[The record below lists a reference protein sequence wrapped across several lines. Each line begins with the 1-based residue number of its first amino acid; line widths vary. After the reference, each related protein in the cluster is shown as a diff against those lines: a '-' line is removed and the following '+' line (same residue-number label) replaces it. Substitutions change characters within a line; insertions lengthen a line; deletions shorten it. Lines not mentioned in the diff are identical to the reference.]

1 MRGGWTKFFVSVALV
16 GLFGLTQAWGQS
28 SRGALRGEVVDSE
41 GAALPGV
48 QVTVTSPA
56 LIQPRSVVSGPNGEF
71 NVPALPV
78 GMYAVEATLASFAP
92 AKQEN
97 IRVLLGGT
105 AQVKL
110 TMRLESMAV
119 TTEVIG
125 EAVPVIDPSDT
136 STGGRVTYEELLKV
150 PTARDPWAVLALV
163 PGIQSDRV
171 NVGGSESGQQSNY
184 VGKGERGANSVWSI
198 DGVTITDA
206 GAIGS
211 SPTYYD
217 FGAIEEVQ
225 VNTGGNDV
233 SQLSG
238 GIGINIV
245 TKRGSN
251 AFHGSGRV
259 FFTNDTLQGENLS
272 DELQAAFPTYR
283 SNTTDQILEFGGDV
297 GGPIVK
303 DRFWFWGSANRNKIE
318 QVLNTGIS
326 DATELLNYA
335 GKLSGQLT
343 DTNEVNG
350 FYHFGDK
357 TKEGRTTL
365 PLRDQDSSWNQGGG
379 TPVYKLED
387 QQIFGSDALLAGK
400 FAYVGGGFHL
410 FPQGGS
416 EEGGPAIQGLQDL
429 DTGYFTRNFYHYET
443 DRPQTMF
450 HLDGSYFKSFGS
462 SDHDFKFG
470 FSYRHTPVESRS
482 FWDEGGYVVNNWL
495 VGVNPDGLSNTV
507 FEIAANY
514 FVKYVGNTISLYA
527 SDTISAG
534 NLTIDLGV
542 RFDRQTTKNDESGR
556 DANVIAP
563 DLMPELIVPADE
575 ENIAEYN
582 LLSPRVGLGYQLG
595 DKTLLKLNYALY
607 ADQIAPSIATLLNPV
622 GSQYIYTY
630 FDDRDGNLQASRSEF
645 LSGQPYCGGFCF
657 YGSGID
663 PDQPNLLVSLNQIDA
678 DLGVPKTHEAVL
690 GLTQQVGRDASVG
703 VNLTYRRRFNT
714 QWDLPLIEDASGA
727 VRPVTFADWTARSV
741 QNFPGN
747 ANGDFNGD
755 FVLDP
760 YSVQGFALNSG
771 TSFVGGSLRTNRP
784 GFHEQ
789 FLGAELLFQ
798 KRFSDRWSFAANL
811 ALNDWT
817 EHFEVGGEGDFPNPN
832 RTVGVPHED
841 GGDVA
846 PAAGGASG
854 PKGQVFFNAK
864 WQSNIRGSYTIPT
877 IDVDFGGSVTLRQG
891 YPSPFLR
898 RVSTPSAGSSG
909 ITDLLIGNLTDVRME
924 NVITADLRLGK
935 EFNFTDSVGLELS
948 ADLFNA
954 LNNGVLLQHLRRDGT
969 SSFLQ
974 PTEVLSPRLLRFS
987 ARLKF

>member
-1 MRGGWTKFFVSVALV
+1 MRGGWTKFFVSAALV

-56 LIQPRSVVSGPNGEF
+56 LIQARSVVTGPNGEF

-78 GMYAVEATLASFAP
+78 GMYAIEATLASFAP

-125 EAVPVIDPSDT
+125 ESVPVIDPTDT
-136 STGGRVTYEELLKV
+136 GTGARVTYEELLKV

-163 PGIQSDRV
+163 PGLQSDRV
-171 NVGGSESGQQSNY
+171 NVGGSESGQQANY
-184 VGKGERGANSVWSI
+184 IAKGERGTNSTWSI

-225 VNTGGNDV
+225 VSTGGADV

-238 GIGINIV
+238 GVGINIV

-259 FFTNDTLQGENLS
+259 FFTNDKLQGSNLP
-272 DELQAAFPTYR
+272 DKLHDAFPTFK
-283 SNTTDQILEFGGDV
+283 SPTTDQILEVGGDL
-297 GGPIVK
+297 GGPIIK
-303 DRFWFWGSANRNKIE
+303 DRFWFWGSINRNKIDNI
-318 QVLNTGIS
+318 LTTGTT
-326 DATELLNYA
+326 DKTELLNYA

-357 TKEGRTTL
+357 TKKGRTSQ
-365 PLRDQDSSWNQGGG
+365 PIRDQDSSWNQGGG

-400 FAYVGGGFHL
+400 FAFVGGGFHL
-410 FPQGGS
+410 FPQGGLQ
-416 EEGGPAIQGLQDL
+416 EGGAGLQGLRDE
-429 DTGYFTRNFYHYET
+429 DSGAWSRNFQHFET

-450 HLDGSYFKSFGS
+450 NLDGSYFKSFGS

-470 FSYRHTPVESRS
+470 FSYRHTPVSS
-482 FWDEGGYVVNNWL
+482 NTFWDDGGYVNSNWL
-495 VGVNPDGLSNTV
+495 AGVNPDAPSDTV
-507 FEIAANY
+507 FATGADY
-514 FVKYVGNTISLYA
+514 FVKYVGNTASVYL
-527 SDTISAG
+527 SDTVSAG
-534 NLTIDLGV
+534 SLTVDLGV
-542 RFDRQTTKNDESGR
+542 RYDHQTTKNEESGR
-556 DANVIAP
+556 NANSIAP
-563 DLMPELIVPADE
+563 DLLGELIVPADSS
-575 ENIAEYN
+575 NIVSFN
-582 LLSPRVGLGYQLG
+582 LVSPRVGLGYQLG
-595 DKTLLKLNYALY
+595 DKTLVKLNYALY
-607 ADQIAPSIATLLNPV
+607 ADQIGPSIATNINPV
-622 GSQYIYTY
+622 SYQQIYSY
-630 FDDRDGNLQASRSEF
+630 FDDRNGDLQATRDEF

-657 YGSGID
+657 YGYNID
-663 PDQPNLLVSLNQIDA
+663 PDNTDTLVSVNQIDA
-678 DLGVPKTHEAVL
+678 DLSVPKTHELVF
-690 GLTQQVGRDASVG
+690 GLTQQLGRDSSIG

-714 QWDLPLIEDASGA
+714 LWDVPLVLDASGNL
-727 VRPVTFADWTARSV
+727 RPVTLSDWQALPSKSY
-741 QNFPGN
+741 PGN
-747 ANGDFNGD
+747 SAGNFEGD

-760 YSVQGFALNSG
+760 YTVQGFTLNPDLRLNGG
-771 TSFVGGSLRTNRP
+771 TLTTNRS
-784 GFHEQ
+784 GFFEQ

-817 EHFEVGGEGDFPNPN
+817 EHFTEGGEGDFPNPN
-832 RTVGVPHED
+832 VTPAVPHKD

-846 PAAGGASG
+846 PAAGAASG
-854 PKGQVFFNAK
+854 ARGQVFFNAK
-864 WQSNIRGSYTIPT
+864 WQSNIRGTYTIPNVD
-877 IDVDFGGSVTLRQG
+877 IDFGASVTLRQG
-891 YPSPFLR
+891 YPSPFVR
-898 RVSTPSAGSSG
+898 RFTTNVAGGLSS
-909 ITDLLIGNLTDVRME
+909 TDLLIGDIADFRMSNLVD
-924 NVITADLRLGK
+924 IDLRLGK
-935 EFNFTDSVGLELS
+935 EFKFSDSIGLELS

-954 LNNGVLLQHLRRDGT
+954 LNNNVVLQHLRRDGSAT
-969 SSFLQ
+969 FLQ
-974 PTEVLSPRLLRFS
+974 PSEILAPRLLRLS